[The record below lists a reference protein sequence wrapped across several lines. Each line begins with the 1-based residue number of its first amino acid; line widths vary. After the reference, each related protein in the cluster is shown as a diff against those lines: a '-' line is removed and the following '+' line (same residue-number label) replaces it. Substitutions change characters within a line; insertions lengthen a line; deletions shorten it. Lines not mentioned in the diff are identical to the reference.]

1 MMLDPFSIPAGFFPA
16 WFRAPWRASL
26 SRDDPEGRHAPRAT
40 VLPGR
45 GLLVGGKVE
54 RAGAQPRASVRPG
67 VER

>member
-1 MMLDPFSIPAGFFPA
+1 MIE
-16 WFRAPWRASL
+16 RTVKPWTWSWCTAEARE
-26 SRDDPEGRHAPRAT
+26 DIWHAR
-40 VLPGR
+40 LGR